1 MMEIKE
7 KISMWRWFRA
17 TGLGVILGIIATTS
31 LFGLSKEANVTV
43 REYSIVG
50 FGIGIGYMQY
60 RVLRKIHG
68 VGKLWIWQ
76 STFGVLTA
84 CWLVDIVRYIFNLE
98 LGAESNVVVAKILM
112 SPLCLGAAQAL
123 QLRKMR
129 YKDWYI
135 YFITNVA
142 LLLFFSFIVFGL
154 IVIQKM
160 FVINSG
166 VLGTL
171 SIVALIISYPTFN
184 SLAFKYI
191 HEQTFT
197 EKETNS
203 EIEE

>member
-1 MMEIKE
+1 MEKV
-7 KISMWRWFRA
+7 KIIPFWSWFRA
-17 TGLGVILGIIATTS
+17 TGLGVILGIIATTF

-112 SPLCLGAAQAL
+112 SSLCLGAAQAL

-135 YFITNVA
+135 YFISNVA
-142 LLLFFSFIVFGL
+142 PFALLFVIMVFIALQTGYLQFRYLLGPISAITFLVAYP
-154 IVIQKM
+154 M
-160 FVINSG
+160 FNAI
-166 VLGTL
+166 
-171 SIVALIISYPTFN
+171 AL
-184 SLAFKYI
+184 KYI
-191 HEQTFT
+191 QEKTFT
-197 EKETNS
+197 DIDANS